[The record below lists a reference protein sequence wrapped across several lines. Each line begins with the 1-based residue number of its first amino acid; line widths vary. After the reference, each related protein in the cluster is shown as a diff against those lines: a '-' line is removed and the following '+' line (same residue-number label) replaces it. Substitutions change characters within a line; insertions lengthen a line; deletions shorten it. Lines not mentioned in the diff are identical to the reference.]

1 MRRYGRR
8 GAGLMR
14 CSTRGDYGLRA
25 LIELADHYGQ
35 GPLQC
40 SEIAL
45 RRHVP
50 EQYLDQLLTTLRKA
64 GFVRSQRGPAGGHEL
79 ARDPAEIP
87 VYEAI
92 VALEG
97 SLSPIAWLDEP
108 ADRTDHPSSVRSA
121 RDMGAHPRVHQ
132 RHPRLLHNRRP
143 PREGTQGSS
152 GEVSDMTAPSR
163 PRIADSVLDL
173 VGDTPLVRL
182 NRVVPEGSATIY
194 GKLESMN
201 PGGSVKDR
209 IALNMV
215 EEAERSGRLKPGA
228 TIIEPTS
235 GNTGIGLAMVAAV
248 KGYRLILTMPEDMS
262 VERRRLFERY
272 GAEVHLTPA
281 IEGMTGA
288 VFAASQLAES
298 ESHVFVPQQF
308 ENPANPDIHRRTT
321 AREILAAT
329 ENRIDAFVAAVGTGG
344 TITGVGQV
352 LREELGN
359 SILIVAVE
367 PARSPVLSGGRPGL
381 SGIQGI
387 GASFVPGVLD
397 REVYDEVIR
406 IEDKDAFAMT
416 ARLTREE
423 GLLVGISAAA
433 NVVASLSVAERLG
446 KDARIVTILCDTGE
460 RYLSVDL

>member
-1 MRRYGRR
+1 
-8 GAGLMR
+8 
-14 CSTRGDYGLRA
+14 
-25 LIELADHYGQ
+25 
-35 GPLQC
+35 
-40 SEIAL
+40 
-45 RRHVP
+45 
-50 EQYLDQLLTTLRKA
+50 
-64 GFVRSQRGPAGGHEL
+64 
-79 ARDPAEIP
+79 
-87 VYEAI
+87 
-92 VALEG
+92 
-97 SLSPIAWLDEP
+97 
-108 ADRTDHPSSVRSA
+108 
-121 RDMGAHPRVHQ
+121 
-132 RHPRLLHNRRP
+132 
-143 PREGTQGSS
+143 
-152 GEVSDMTAPSR
+152 MTAPTR
-163 PRIADSVLDL
+163 PKVADSILDL
-173 VGDTPLVRL
+173 VGATPLVRL
-182 NRVVPEGSATIY
+182 NRVVPEGSAAIY

-209 IALNMV
+209 IALAMI
-215 EEAERSGRLKPGA
+215 EDAERSGALRPGT

-298 ESHVFVPQQF
+298 ESDVFVPQQF

-321 AREILAAT
+321 AREIIEAT
-329 ENRIDAFVAAVGTGG
+329 GGEIDAFVAAVGTGG

-352 LREELGN
+352 LREELGDR
-359 SILIVAVE
+359 IQIVAVE

-433 NVVASLSVAERLG
+433 NVIASLSVAERLG
-446 KDARIVTILCDTGE
+446 EDARIVTILCDTGE

>member
-1 MRRYGRR
+1 
-8 GAGLMR
+8 
-14 CSTRGDYGLRA
+14 
-25 LIELADHYGQ
+25 
-35 GPLQC
+35 
-40 SEIAL
+40 
-45 RRHVP
+45 
-50 EQYLDQLLTTLRKA
+50 
-64 GFVRSQRGPAGGHEL
+64 
-79 ARDPAEIP
+79 
-87 VYEAI
+87 
-92 VALEG
+92 
-97 SLSPIAWLDEP
+97 
-108 ADRTDHPSSVRSA
+108 
-121 RDMGAHPRVHQ
+121 
-132 RHPRLLHNRRP
+132 
-143 PREGTQGSS
+143 
-152 GEVSDMTAPSR
+152 MTAPSR
-163 PRIADSVLDL
+163 PRVADSILDL
-173 VGDTPLVRL
+173 VGATPLVRL
-182 NRVVPEGSATIY
+182 NRVVPEGSAAVY

-209 IALNMV
+209 IALAMI
-215 EEAERSGRLKPGA
+215 EDAERSGALRPGA

-298 ESHVFVPQQF
+298 ESDVFVPQQF
-308 ENPANPDIHRRTT
+308 ENPANPDVHRRTT
-321 AREILAAT
+321 AREIIEAT
-329 ENRIDAFVAAVGTGG
+329 GGEIDAFVAAVGTGG

-352 LREELGN
+352 LREELGDRVR
-359 SILIVAVE
+359 IVAVE

-433 NVVASLSVAERLG
+433 NVIASLSVAERLG
-446 KDARIVTILCDTGE
+446 EDARIVTILCDTGE